1 MILAVS
7 PHLDDAV
14 FSVGATL
21 ARAAAHGEEVVL
33 ATVFTRSVASPQGF
47 ALACQLDKGLPVE
60 ADYMALRRA
69 EDELA
74 ACRLGLAG
82 VIHLDLAEAPHRGY
96 GSPAQL
102 FTAIRGD
109 DPAVTGVP
117 QALADLLARTAPA
130 TILGP
135 QAIGGHVD
143 HAVVARALAQL
154 GVPVARWRD
163 VPYVLRK
170 GSCGDRDASA
180 AAEHAVAVT
189 ELQLQRKVNACAAYA
204 TQVPFQFGGVAA
216 MERTVRDLAHHEA
229 ARLGVAGPAEVLTL
243 ATAITM

>member
-21 ARAAAHGEEVVL
+21 ARAAARGDEVVL
-33 ATVFTRSVASPQGF
+33 ATVFTRSVASPRGF

-74 ACRLGLAG
+74 ARCLGLAG
-82 VIHLDLAEAPHRGY
+82 VIHLDLPEAPHRGY
-96 GSPAQL
+96 GSPAEL
-102 FTAIRGD
+102 FAAVRGD
-109 DPAVTGVP
+109 DPAVASVRP
-117 QALADLLARTAPA
+117 ALADLLARTAPA
-130 TILGP
+130 TVLGP

-143 HAVVARALAQL
+143 HAVVADALARL
-154 GVPVARWRD
+154 RVPVARWRD
-163 VPYVLRK
+163 VPYVLRARR
-170 GSCGDRDASA
+170 GGDRDASDKT
-180 AAEHAVAVT
+180 EHAVAVT
-189 ELQLQRKVNACAAYA
+189 EPHLRRKVKASAAYA

-216 MERTVRDLAHHEA
+216 MEGALRHLAHREG
-229 ARLGVAGPAEVLTL
+229 ARLGVAGPAEVLSL
-243 ATAITM
+243 AR